1 MQKTV
6 LTFGIISGLIIVVL
20 WMATRSLWMDPDGQ
34 MDMFKGEIIGYT
46 NMIVALSMIFF
57 GIRQYREGYM
67 GGQIT
72 FGKAFKVGLFIT
84 LIASAI
90 YVIWWMVYFNTS
102 EVAQSFPE
110 QYLQH
115 MKEQWA
121 ASGMS
126 SAEVQQK
133 TEGFEKN
140 MELYKNPLVMAGMT
154 LMEILPV
161 GLIVTLISALI
172 LKRKPS

>member
-6 LTFGIISGLIIVVL
+6 LTFGVISGLIIAVL

-34 MDMFKGEIIGYT
+34 MDMSKGELIGYT

-57 GIRQYREGYM
+57 GIRQYRERYL
-67 GGQIT
+67 GGHIT

-102 EVAQSFPE
+102 EVAQTFPE

-121 ASGMS
+121 AAGMTS
-126 SAEVQQK
+126 DEINQK
-133 TEGFEKN
+133 TQGFEKN
-140 MELYKNPLVMAGMT
+140 LELYKNPVIMAGMT

-161 GLIVTLISALI
+161 GLIISLLSALI
-172 LKRKPS
+172 LKRKAS